1 MKKDVLR
8 LLTILTTVIFLS
20 MNSISIYAQDNNDEL
35 LIREVASG
43 QIKGNLDNE
52 NNVLEWLGVAYAQAP
67 EGDLRWKAPQ
77 PVEKFEELFDATKA
91 GEPFVQLS
99 QEGLVGSE
107 SSLNLDVVRPN
118 TEENNLPV
126 YVFLHGGNNQ
136 TGHAQEIK
144 GNTIVN
150 DLNAVYVSVNY
161 RLGALGFNPLDALKH
176 GTEEE
181 NSGNFTLLDIAAAL
195 DWVAENIDAFGG
207 NKDNITLVGF
217 SAGGRDVMETL
228 ISPLFEGKFDRAI
241 SYSGGMTLADEAE
254 AQEIFATAIAALV
267 VEDGVKATEDEAK
280 EWLLQDNPEVT
291 EYLYSLSAERLA
303 GLMGNAGIRM
313 SVFPHLYADGVV
325 IPKEGF
331 ETDQYNDVPLMLV
344 TGTNEFSL
352 FSAFDPYF
360 GKYVEDGSL
369 FTDEYLKKEFAYVRN
384 YGGALYRL
392 SNTIDSA
399 RVMAGKYESPIFI
412 TEISYGDNADVTPK
426 TESLLGAFH
435 GVFEPLLQKPS
446 NYSAFI
452 DNEFETQGAEEL
464 STTFKG
470 YLKQFIANGDPNMD
484 GLPEWQKWNQDD
496 SLVLSLDATQ
506 DNAIVE
512 MKEDK
517 ETSED
522 IIKRMQAD
530 ETVDEETK
538 KVLNE
543 TVLNGRWFSQP
554 IDDLKNE

>member
-20 MNSISIYAQDNNDEL
+20 MNSIFIYAQDNNDEL

-52 NNVLEWLGVAYAQAP
+52 NNVLEWLGVPYAQAP

-77 PVEKFEELFDATKA
+77 PVEKFEELFEATKA

-217 SAGGRDVMETL
+217 SAGGVM
-228 ISPLFEGKFDRAI
+228 
-241 SYSGGMTLADEAE
+241 
-254 AQEIFATAIAALV
+254 
-267 VEDGVKATEDEAK
+267 
-280 EWLLQDNPEVT
+280 
-291 EYLYSLSAERLA
+291 
-303 GLMGNAGIRM
+303 
-313 SVFPHLYADGVV
+313 
-325 IPKEGF
+325 
-331 ETDQYNDVPLMLV
+331 
-344 TGTNEFSL
+344 
-352 FSAFDPYF
+352 
-360 GKYVEDGSL
+360 
-369 FTDEYLKKEFAYVRN
+369 
-384 YGGALYRL
+384 
-392 SNTIDSA
+392 
-399 RVMAGKYESPIFI
+399 
-412 TEISYGDNADVTPK
+412 
-426 TESLLGAFH
+426 
-435 GVFEPLLQKPS
+435 
-446 NYSAFI
+446 
-452 DNEFETQGAEEL
+452 
-464 STTFKG
+464 
-470 YLKQFIANGDPNMD
+470 
-484 GLPEWQKWNQDD
+484 
-496 SLVLSLDATQ
+496 
-506 DNAIVE
+506 
-512 MKEDK
+512 
-517 ETSED
+517 
-522 IIKRMQAD
+522 
-530 ETVDEETK
+530 
-538 KVLNE
+538 
-543 TVLNGRWFSQP
+543 
-554 IDDLKNE
+554 